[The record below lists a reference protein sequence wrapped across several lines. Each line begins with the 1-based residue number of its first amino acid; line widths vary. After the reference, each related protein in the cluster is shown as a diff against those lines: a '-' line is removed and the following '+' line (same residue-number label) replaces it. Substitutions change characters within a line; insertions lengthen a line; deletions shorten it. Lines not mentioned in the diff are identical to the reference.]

1 MAPTSRFPQ
10 PRDSEVSDGKITS
23 VRLDDSQ
30 LIDIFLAPRQGGRS
44 LLDLAKIAWAITLAE
59 FNDSNA
65 VEFGVVVDNIRVEKW
80 RAVIAAE
87 REISKAV
94 SLERLREQPI
104 AESAENERLGTC
116 IVWHEMGKGHACCV
130 ESHQMVYKHFTPGSN
145 PFEELVGDV
154 SVFICTGSTP
164 QISIRSCASVMDN
177 EFALGVLTTMA
188 TVLSCLANNPLQPL
202 LKSAVMSKHGFG
214 MIRKW
219 NSGSRPDPLDCCI
232 QTLFQAR
239 CMLQGESPAVC
250 AWDGNFTYNDLDIL
264 SSKVHARLAEQ
275 GAGPESIVPLL
286 FRKSKWAIVA
296 MLGVLK
302 AGGAFLLLDPSYP
315 AGRLRDICQSIGS
328 GIMLSSGEGIADN
341 IMDNVL
347 IVGDDILSWETL
359 HARRPHVTSRNA
371 AYVVYTSGST
381 GKPKGIVIEH
391 GSFCFNALA
400 TSKAQNLN
408 NSSRVLQFASYAFD
422 VSIHECLTPLLL
434 GGCVC
439 IPSDS
444 QRINSLKE
452 VVKEMRINWIELTP
466 SVARLLHPEDIPTV
480 KTLVL
485 GGEAMSPK
493 DVARWTPHLHLIS
506 AYGPAE
512 CTVVSA
518 IESGVMEPGNIGRSF
533 GGTTWIVNKENHH
546 QLMPVGAIG
555 ELIIGGPLVGRGY
568 FGQPN
573 QTAMAFIRNPDW
585 APLFSIDEEYR
596 FYKTGDLA
604 RYKSDGSL
612 VFVGRKD
619 DQIKL
624 DGNRIELG
632 EIENQAQQAFE
643 KGAVAAAL
651 VTPLDGKAFLALF
664 MAEKQEFTDATPD
677 SILCKPSSD
686 YRRHASA
693 VKYRLESVLPSHMVP
708 RVYIPLLVMPLSK
721 TGKVNRRMLGEI
733 VGRLSNKRLRQ
744 FRLAEARRGNPL
756 TESYN
761 ELKLRG
767 LFAAALRLPVEEVG
781 VDDDFLLLGLDS
793 ITAIDVVGRAQEIGV
808 PVTVELIFQHPSINQ
823 LAKNIQNLSPCCSP
837 SISAFRLL
845 ESGKVEELIAYA
857 AAQCHILPNQVE
869 DIYPCTPLQEAVM
882 ACTAKDPGI
891 FQATFHYQ
899 LPSEM
904 DIERFRRVF
913 LTVCE
918 AIPIL
923 RTRIIQSET
932 FGALQVVVKSDKH
945 CCQSQDKE
953 DGQGFSQ
960 TMSYGTSLVQ
970 SSISDERIHH
980 GPLVVSV
987 TMHHAMFDGWS
998 HALLLKR
1005 IEEAMGGSKLPKQH
1019 FSPFIK
1025 HITSLDMDVAREFWK
1040 SEFHRLRDV
1049 AFPGARLPSL
1059 YVPKDVTVV
1068 TRKIKLSK
1076 SPSNSTASNALRLAF
1091 ALLISSYTE
1100 SSDVVF
1106 GVTVSG
1112 RNALVRGIHDL
1123 IGPTI
1128 ATFPLRTVLQPD
1140 SELHEELKRMQDHT
1154 TRLIPFEQTG
1164 LQRIKSFGEDAAA
1177 AAKFQSLLVIQPPA
1191 SPDGSKLF
1199 SPLPE
1204 NDNQQLKFLTC
1215 PLTLVAELGD
1225 LAVSAKVVFD
1235 GSILFPQSAMEFLER
1250 FESLVRII
1258 TDVPETKV
1266 REVTTFRKPIALVED
1281 HSDSSAS
1288 FQDREEE
1295 ARYYLGNNYSVVV
1308 DEIAPKGS
1316 SGKIFAIFVLDK
1328 RMFHGGPSGPSIF
1341 TTPEKEERE
1350 IFSGLMEHLK
1360 RTKPAPVVL
1369 CLPIRYMPQT
1379 INKQPDRERL
1389 CFEASKLTWTA
1400 LKAFMDPKIIIRQE
1414 SVMPSQMTIQRIIG
1428 QVLGLKI
1435 HGVPLDDDF
1444 FTLGGDSISAMQ
1456 VVALCRKE
1464 GILLTS
1470 MDILGAKEVG
1480 LIAST
1485 KQSGSGSSTPASR
1498 SSNIDAGSI
1507 ISLGSVENTE
1517 QPEDTEAEHGTYLG
1531 VANGEIEDVYPC
1543 TPAHQGLLVTQT
1555 LQPFTYQSYTV
1566 WEVTVPGSRSP
1577 VSPER
1582 LSNAWS
1588 ALVRRHSALRTEL
1601 VNNTTIKP
1609 EGSRY
1614 HIVRKPASPARNI
1627 IPCPDEDAMRILCD
1641 ASPEADTA
1649 ATVPSKFT
1657 VCHTNIGRVL
1667 CKLEGSLAF
1676 LDGTSVMIILQ
1687 ELAQAYAGT
1696 LPLTPG
1702 PSYRRAVEY
1711 FSNLPNAN
1719 KQLEYW
1725 KARMEGIE
1733 PCLFPTIQT
1742 LKSPKELRTLN
1753 MHLGD
1758 IENFTRACTPK
1769 TFSTGNIFQVAW
1781 GMVLR
1786 HYTNCN
1792 NVCFGEVISGRSAP
1806 IFEIESTVGS
1816 FFNVLVCGLRF
1827 SEGDCLLDILDR
1839 NQREIANRQ
1848 ENQYCSLIDVLQL
1861 SSHFG
1866 TRLFNTC
1873 LSVEQQLSLEAEQ
1886 GGLCFKELKTQEPTE
1901 YDIISIVRV
1910 GKSKLELQL
1919 TYWSSLMGESQAIEV
1934 AGMFKGFVEVIVD
1947 ERMHRVRIVDGLG
1960 LSDCA

>member
-1 MAPTSRFPQ
+1 MAPTSMFPQ
-10 PRDSEVSDGKITS
+10 SIYPEVSDGKITS
-23 VRLDDSQ
+23 VRLDDRQ
-30 LIDIFLAPRQGGRS
+30 LVGVFLAPRHSERS
-44 LLDLAKIAWAITLAE
+44 LLYLAKIAWAITLAQ

-80 RAVIAAE
+80 SAVMAPE
-87 REISKAV
+87 REISEAV
-94 SLERLREQPI
+94 SLERLGEQSI
-104 AESAENERLGTC
+104 ADSVKTERLG
-116 IVWHEMGKGHACCV
+116 
-130 ESHQMVYKHFTPGSN
+130 
-145 PFEELVGDV
+145 
-154 SVFICTGSTP
+154 STT
-164 QISIRSCASVMDN
+164 QISIQSCASVMDN
-177 EFALGVLTTMA
+177 ELALEVLTTMA

-202 LKSAVMSKHGFG
+202 INSAIMSKHGVG
-214 MIRKW
+214 MIQKW
-219 NSGSRPDPLDCCI
+219 NSGLRPDPLDCCI

-250 AWDGNFTYNDLDIL
+250 AWDGNFTYNYLDIL
-264 SSKVHARLAEQ
+264 SSKVHAKLAEQ
-275 GAGPESIVPLL
+275 GVGPESIVPLL

-315 AGRLRDICQSIGS
+315 AGRLRDICRNIGS
-328 GIMLSSGEGIADN
+328 GIMLSSGEVTADN
-341 IMDNVL
+341 IMDNAL
-347 IVGDDILSWETL
+347 IIGDDILSWETL
-359 HARRPHVTSRNA
+359 YPRRPHVTSRNS

-408 NSSRVLQFASYAFD
+408 DSSRVLQFASYAFD

-452 VVKEMRINWIELTP
+452 VVKEMRVNWIELTP

-493 DVARWTPHLHLIS
+493 DVARWTPHLRLIS

-518 IESGVMEPGNIGRSF
+518 IESRVIEAGNIGRSF

-612 VFVGRKD
+612 IFVGRKD

-632 EIENQAQQAFE
+632 EIENQAQQVFE
-643 KGAVAAAL
+643 QGAVAAAL

-677 SILCKPSSD
+677 PILRKPSSD

-693 VKYRLESVLPSHMVP
+693 VKHRLESVLPSHMVP

-733 VGRLSNKRLRQ
+733 VGRLPTKQLRQ
-744 FRLAEARRGNPL
+744 FRLAEIGRRNSL
-756 TESYN
+756 TESRK

-767 LFAAALRLPVEEVG
+767 LFAAALHLPVEEVG

-793 ITAIDVVGRAQEIGV
+793 ITAIDIVGRAQEIGLS
-808 PVTVELIFQHPSINQ
+808 VTVELIFQHPSINR

-845 ESGKVEELIAYA
+845 ESTKVEELIACA
-857 AAQCHILPNQVE
+857 AAQCHILPNQIE

-882 ACTAKDPGI
+882 ACTAKDPGM
-891 FQATFHYQ
+891 FQATFRYQ
-899 LPSEM
+899 LPSEI
-904 DIERFRRVF
+904 DIESFRRAF
-913 LTVCE
+913 STVCK
-918 AIPIL
+918 AMPIL

-932 FGALQVVVKSDKH
+932 FGALQVVVESDKH
-945 CCQSQDKE
+945 CCQSQERE
-953 DGQGFSQ
+953 DGQSFSQ
-960 TMSYGTSLVQ
+960 PMSYGTSLVQ
-970 SSISDERIHH
+970 SSICDERIHH
-980 GPLVVSV
+980 GPLGVSV

-998 HALLLKR
+998 HALLLKK
-1005 IEEAMGGSKLPKQH
+1005 IEEAMGGSKLPKQQ

-1025 HITSLDMDVAREFWK
+1025 HITSLDMDAASEFWK
-1040 SEFHRLRDV
+1040 SEFHRLRGA

-1059 YVPKDVTVV
+1059 YVPKNVTVV
-1068 TRKIKLSK
+1068 TRQIKLSK
-1076 SPSNSTASNALRLAF
+1076 WSSNSTASNALRLAF

-1100 SSDVVF
+1100 SCDVVF

-1112 RNALVRGIHDL
+1112 RNAPVRGIHDL

-1128 ATFPLRTVLQPD
+1128 ATFPLRTVLQPE

-1164 LQRIKSFGEDAAA
+1164 LQRIKSFGGHAAA

-1191 SPDGSKLF
+1191 SPHGSNLF
-1199 SPLPE
+1199 CPLPE
-1204 NDNQQLKFLTC
+1204 NDDQQLKFLTC

-1225 LAVSAKVVFD
+1225 LAVSAKAVFD
-1235 GSILFPQSAMEFLER
+1235 GSILNSQSAMEILER

-1266 REVTTFRKPIALVED
+1266 REVTTIQKPIALVED
-1281 HSDSSAS
+1281 HSDPSAS
-1288 FQDREEE
+1288 FHDREEE
-1295 ARYYLGNNYSVVV
+1295 ARRYLGNNYSVVV

-1316 SGKIFAIFVLDK
+1316 SSRIFAIFVLDR
-1328 RMFHGGPSGPSIF
+1328 RMADGSPSAPSIF
-1341 TTPEKEERE
+1341 TTPEKDERQ
-1350 IFSGLMEHLK
+1350 IFSGLMGHLE
-1360 RTKPAPVVL
+1360 RTRPAPMVPYL
-1369 CLPIRYMPQT
+1369 CLPIRYMPET
-1379 INKQPDRERL
+1379 IYKQPDREQL

-1400 LKAFMDPKIIIRQE
+1400 LKGFMDPKITIRQE

-1428 QVLGLKI
+1428 EVLGLKI
-1435 HGVPLDDDF
+1435 HDIPLDDDF

-1464 GILLTS
+1464 GIFLTS

-1485 KQSGSGSSTPASR
+1485 KQFDSGSSTPSSR
-1498 SSNIDAGSI
+1498 SSNMEVESI
-1507 ISLGSVENTE
+1507 SSLGFIENTE
-1517 QPEDTEAEHGTYLG
+1517 QPEDAEAEHRACLG
-1531 VANGEIEDVYPC
+1531 VANGKIEDVYPC

-1566 WEVTVPGSRSP
+1566 WEVTVPGSHYP
-1577 VSPER
+1577 VSPEG
-1582 LSNAWS
+1582 LCNAWS
-1588 ALVRRHSALRTEL
+1588 ALVRRHPALRTEL
-1601 VNNTTIKP
+1601 VNNPIIKYK
-1609 EGSRY
+1609 GSRY
-1614 HIVRKPASPARNI
+1614 HIVRKSAFTARNI
-1627 IPCPDEDAMRILCD
+1627 LTCPDEDAMSNLCD
-1641 ASPEADTA
+1641 ASPEVDTDA
-1649 ATVPSKFT
+1649 MVPSKFT
-1657 VCHTNIGRVL
+1657 VCHTSTGRVL
-1667 CKLEGSLAF
+1667 CKLQGSLAF

-1687 ELAQAYAGT
+1687 ELAQAYAAT
-1696 LPLTPG
+1696 LPLAPG

-1711 FSNLPNAN
+1711 FSNLPNAD

-1725 KARMEGIE
+1725 KGRMEEIE
-1733 PCLFPTIQT
+1733 PCLFPTTQT
-1742 LKSPKELRTLN
+1742 LKSSKELRTLN
-1753 MHLGD
+1753 IHLGD
-1758 IENFTRACTPK
+1758 TENFTRACTPK
-1769 TFSTGNIFQVAW
+1769 TFSIGNIFQVAW

-1786 HYTNCN
+1786 HYTSSN
-1792 NVCFGEVISGRSAP
+1792 NVCFGEVISGRSAL
-1806 IFEIESTVGS
+1806 ISEIESTVGS

-1827 SEGDCLLDILDR
+1827 SEGDQLLDILDR
-1839 NQREIANRQ
+1839 NQKEIANRQ
-1848 ENQYCSLIDVLQL
+1848 ENQHCSLIDVLNF
-1861 SSHFG
+1861 STRFG
-1866 TRLFNTC
+1866 TRIFNTC
-1873 LSVEQQLSLEAEQ
+1873 LSVEQQLSLDAEE

-1901 YDIISIVRV
+1901 ASNDTLDAVY
-1910 GKSKLELQL
+1910 
-1919 TYWSSLMGESQAIEV
+1919 
-1934 AGMFKGFVEVIVD
+1934 
-1947 ERMHRVRIVDGLG
+1947 
-1960 LSDCA
+1960 